1 MDIDVCHIQ
10 SAKVGPFGN
19 FGAPIG
25 PLGVLDIDVSHIQS
39 AKVGKF
45 GAPIGP
51 LDVLGIDV
59 QCVVK
64 RWSPPDGM
72 QGGGHRQRKNN
83 TFSPFELI

>member
-1 MDIDVCHIQ
+1 MDIDVRHIQ

-25 PLGVLDIDVSHIQS
+25 PLDVLDIDVSHIQS

-51 LDVLGIDV
+51 LDVLDIDV

-64 RWSPPDGM
+64 RWSPHGSFP
-72 QGGGHRQRKNN
+72 RSVKLSKNTN
-83 TFSPFELI
+83 SH